1 MQRFFYIAG
10 ACSVAPHIVLEE
22 SGSAFEAVAIDYY
35 AGDHRKPEFLKLN
48 PKGFVA
54 VLLTD
59 QGPISENAAI
69 MAYVAQ
75 ACPEAKLAP
84 SDPFRWAQVQSFNI
98 FLASAVHIT
107 YRHLSRPTLFA
118 DGPEAAAALA
128 AKVPEMTHKYFG
140 MIEQQ
145 LADGRTWIH
154 GDQFTIS
161 DPYLFIYASYLQRGD
176 RGDPDRF
183 PLVRAHRERVLA
195 RPATQRVLA
204 REGKGDPGARRPAG
218 QGLRLADWDKP
229 KASAAAT
236 PVAPTLTTPAAGPVC

>member
-1 MQRFFYIAG
+1 MLRLYYIAG
-10 ACSVAPHIVLEE
+10 ACSVAPHLVLEE
-22 SGSAFEAVAIDYY
+22 SGAAFEAVAIDYY

-54 VLLTD
+54 VLVTD
-59 QGPISENAAI
+59 RGAISENAAI

-75 ACPEAKLAP
+75 AYPAARLIPTDA
-84 SDPFRWAQVQSFNI
+84 FAFAQVQSFNL
-98 FLASAVHIT
+98 FLASAVHVT

-128 AKVPEMTHKYFG
+128 RKVPEMTHKYFG
-140 MIEQQ
+140 MIEEQ
-145 LADGRTWIH
+145 LSDGRTWIH

-195 RPATQRVLA
+195 RPATQRALA
-204 REGKGDPGARRPAG
+204 REGKGDPGARREPG
-218 QGLRLADWDKP
+218 QAVRVAEWDKAP
-229 KASAAAT
+229 AT
-236 PVAPTLTTPAAGPVC
+236 T